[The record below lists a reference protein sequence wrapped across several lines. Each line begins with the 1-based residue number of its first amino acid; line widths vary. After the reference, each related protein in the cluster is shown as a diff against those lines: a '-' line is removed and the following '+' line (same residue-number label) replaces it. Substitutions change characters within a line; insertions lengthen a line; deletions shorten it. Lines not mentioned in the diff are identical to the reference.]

1 MARCKKEFERANYG
15 GLSNKIDISKIDLER
30 EKEKITDLPGLIE
43 YAHTVGGA
51 LIKPE
56 DKGKI
61 KGQAMSAMQDQ
72 TTRQFDQIFG
82 QMKTLLD
89 QANQLKKRVEISERI
104 YQSEMGF
111 SPVIGQHYHLYT
123 RDNGTDFLS
132 MIAPFEWGR
141 SKKWSAYIGSVKL
154 LSDHTWELLA
164 EED

>member
-1 MARCKKEFERANYG
+1 M
-15 GLSNKIDISKIDLER
+15 SNKVDVSKIDLEK

-61 KGQAMSAMQDQ
+61 RGQAMSAMHDQ

-89 QANQLKKRVEISERI
+89 QGPYQETARETSRQNQEHRAAR
-104 YQSEMGF
+104 G
-111 SPVIGQHYHLYT
+111 T
-123 RDNGTDFLS
+123 R
-132 MIAPFEWGR
+132 
-141 SKKWSAYIGSVKL
+141 
-154 LSDHTWELLA
+154 
-164 EED
+164 

>member
-1 MARCKKEFERANYG
+1 M
-15 GLSNKIDISKIDLER
+15 SNKIDISKIDLEK

-61 KGQAMSAMQDQ
+61 KGQSLAAMEDQ
-72 TTRQFDQIFG
+72 TSRQFDQIFG

-104 YQSEMGF
+104 YNSEMGF
-111 SPVIGQHYHLYT
+111 SPVIGQFYHLYT
-123 RDNGTDFLS
+123 RADGTDFLS
-132 MIAPFEWGR
+132 MIAPAEWGR
-141 SKKWSAYIGSVKL
+141 SKRWVEYIGSVKL
-154 LSDHTWELLA
+154 LSDHTWELF
-164 EED
+164 EDQFDE

>member
-1 MARCKKEFERANYG
+1 MN
-15 GLSNKIDISKIDLER
+15 NKIDVSKIDLEKER
-30 EKEKITDLPGLIE
+30 EKITDLPGLIE

-61 KGQAMSAMQDQ
+61 RGQAMTAMQDQ

-111 SPVIGQHYHLYT
+111 SPVIGQEYHLYT
-123 RDNGTDFLS
+123 RENGADFLS
-132 MIAPFEWGR
+132 MIKPKEWGR
-141 SKKWSAYIGSVKL
+141 SKKWSDYVGSVKL
-154 LSDHTWELLA
+154 LSDHTWELLPDQ
-164 EED
+164 E

>member
-1 MARCKKEFERANYG
+1 MN
-15 GLSNKIDISKIDLER
+15 NKIDVSKIDLEKER
-30 EKEKITDLPGLIE
+30 EKITDLPGLIE

-61 KGQAMSAMQDQ
+61 RGQAMTAMQDQ

-111 SPVIGQHYHLYT
+111 SPVIGQEYHLYT
-123 RDNGTDFLS
+123 RENGTDFLS
-132 MIAPFEWGR
+132 MIKPKEWGR
-141 SKKWSAYIGSVKL
+141 SKKWSEYVGSVKL
-154 LSDHTWELLA
+154 LSDHTWELLPDQ
-164 EED
+164 E